1 MNRTIEDKISDG
13 RQYRDIDLKNIEC
26 RDASGDGDE
35 MLVTGYATTFN
46 QPYEL
51 FRVENYIVTE
61 EVDPHAYDE
70 CDLSDV
76 IMQYNHEGRV
86 FARGS
91 NGTLTVAADEF
102 GLRMMARLDGT
113 ELGRQVWNEIRGG
126 YTNKMSQGFMVAK
139 DERTETEDRETGI
152 ITINR
157 KILKVSKLFD
167 VSAVSLP
174 ANPGTSISVRSYC
187 EGVIAEVKQEIA
199 ERAERERKIKRI
211 RIMCEV

>member
-1 MNRTIEDKISDG
+1 MKTIEMKLNEG
-13 RQYRDIDLKNIEC
+13 RQYRDIDLTQIEL
-26 RDASGDGDE
+26 RAAEDGE
-35 MLVTGYATTFN
+35 MRVEGYATTFN

-51 FRVENYIVTE
+51 FRMENYIVRE
-61 EVDPHAYDE
+61 QIDSHAYDE

-126 YTNKMSQGFMVAK
+126 YTNKMSQGFMVSK
-139 DERTETEDRETGI
+139 DDVSEVTDNETGLVT
-152 ITINR
+152 ITR
-157 KILKVSKLFD
+157 TVLKVSRLYD

-174 ANPGTSISVRSYC
+174 ANPGTSISARTYS
-187 EGVIAEVKQEIA
+187 EGVIAKVRQELNA
-199 ERAERERKIKRI
+199 RAERQKQIKRI
-211 RIMCEV
+211 KLMCEV